1 VFPALL
7 SAILFSI
14 SGVCGHR
21 AAKSIGGTEAN
32 FWRLTFSAVFLTFF
46 AYIWGVGM
54 SSPSFPLFFLSG
66 VIGIGIGDVA
76 YFQALPK
83 LGSRLSLLLI
93 ECLSA
98 PVAAAIEWAWL
109 GTTLT
114 STQMIFGIVVL
125 LGVAVA
131 LVPSERGL
139 SSRNELFFGSAL
151 CALSA
156 LSGGYGV
163 VLSRKAFAV
172 DAAAGFSLSAG
183 NASFQRV
190 LGGLLVGGI
199 CLLFV
204 KRREFRVQARAP
216 RHLVTEVA
224 KRKWQAV
231 CYWVLLN
238 SLAGQ
243 TLGVSSMQWA
253 LKTTPGG
260 IVLAIIALTPIL
272 IIPLAVW
279 IEGERPSR
287 ISLVGS
293 LIAVGGVIG
302 LALVK

>member
-32 FWRLTFSAVFLTFF
+32 FWRLTFSAILLTFF

-54 SSPSFPLFFLSG
+54 SSPSFPLFFFSG
-66 VIGIGIGDVA
+66 VVGIGIGDVA

-98 PVAAAIEWAWL
+98 PVAATIEWVWM

-114 STQMIFGIVVL
+114 STQILCGMVVL
-125 LGVAVA
+125 FGVAIA
-131 LVPSERGL
+131 LVPSQRGH
-139 SSRNELFFGSAL
+139 SSRHELFFGSAL

-156 LSGGYGV
+156 LAGGYSV
-163 VLSRKAFAV
+163 VLSRKAFAL
-172 DAAAGFSLSAG
+172 DAAADFSLSAG
-183 NASFQRV
+183 NAGFQRV

-216 RHLVTEVA
+216 RHMVNEVA
-224 KRKWQAV
+224 KRKWKAV
-231 CYWVLLN
+231 WHWVLLN
-238 SLAGQ
+238 GLAGQ
-243 TLGVSSMQWA
+243 TLGVTCMQWA

-293 LIAVGGVIG
+293 LIAVGGVVG
-302 LALVK
+302 LALAK

>member
-7 SAILFSI
+7 SAILFSV

-32 FWRLTFSAVFLTFF
+32 FWRITVSAVFLTFY
-46 AYIWGVGM
+46 AYVWGVGTL
-54 SSPSFPLFFLSG
+54 SPSFPLFFLSG
-66 VIGIGIGDVA
+66 ILGIGIGDVA

-98 PVAAAIEWAWL
+98 PVAAIIEWVWL
-109 GTTLT
+109 GTVLT
-114 STQMIFGIVVL
+114 SSQILCGTVILG
-125 LGVAVA
+125 GVAIA
-131 LVPSERGL
+131 LVPSQRGH
-139 SSRNELFFGSAL
+139 SSRKELFVGSAL

-156 LSGGYGV
+156 LAGGYGV

-172 DAAAGFSLSAG
+172 DAAADFSLSAA
-183 NASFQRV
+183 NAGFQRV
-190 LGGLLVGGI
+190 LGGLLIGGI

-204 KRREFRVQARAP
+204 KRKELRIQARAP
-216 RHLVTEVA
+216 RHLVIEVA
-224 KRKWQAV
+224 KRKWKAV
-231 CYWVLLN
+231 WYWVLLN
-238 SLAGQ
+238 GVAGQ
-243 TLGVSSMQWA
+243 TLGVTCMQWA
-253 LKTTPGG
+253 LRTTPAG
-260 IVLAIIALTPIL
+260 IVMAIIALTPIL

-293 LIAVGGVIG
+293 LIAVTGVIG

>member
-1 VFPALL
+1 M
-7 SAILFSI
+7 LFSV

-21 AAKSIGGTEAN
+21 SAKSIGGTEAN
-32 FWRLTFSAVFLTFF
+32 FWRLTFSAVFLALF
-46 AYIWGVGM
+46 AYIWGVGTE
-54 SSPSFPLFFLSG
+54 SPSFPLFFLSG
-66 VIGIGIGDVA
+66 VVGVGIGDVA
-76 YFQALPK
+76 YFQALPR

-98 PVAAAIEWAWL
+98 PVAAIIEWVWM

-114 STQMIFGIVVL
+114 STQILCGMVVL
-125 LGVAVA
+125 LGVAIA
-131 LVPSERGL
+131 LTAGKRGSISRKDLL
-139 SSRNELFFGSAL
+139 SGSAL

-156 LSGGYGV
+156 LAGGYGV
-163 VLSRKAFAV
+163 VLSRKAFVV
-172 DAAAGFSLSAG
+172 DAAVGVSLSGG
-183 NASFQRV
+183 NAGFQRV

-204 KRREFRVQARAP
+204 KRKEFRIQARAP
-216 RHLVTEVA
+216 RQLVNEVA
-224 KRKWQAV
+224 TRKWKAV
-231 CYWVLLN
+231 WYWVLLN

-243 TLGVSSMQWA
+243 TLGVSCMQWA

-279 IEGERPSR
+279 MEGERPSR

-293 LIAVGGVIG
+293 LIAVGGVVG

>member
-7 SAILFSI
+7 SAMLFSV

-32 FWRLTFSAVFLTFF
+32 FWRLMFSAVFLTSY
-46 AYIWGVGM
+46 AYVWGVGM
-54 SSPSFPLFFLSG
+54 LSPSFPLFFLSG
-66 VIGIGIGDVA
+66 VVGIGIGDVA

-98 PVAAAIEWAWL
+98 PVAAIIEWFWM

-114 STQMIFGIVVL
+114 STQMLCGIVVL
-125 LGVAVA
+125 VGVAFA
-131 LVPSERGL
+131 LVPGKRAAG
-139 SSRNELFFGSAL
+139 SRKELYLGSAL

-156 LSGGYGV
+156 LAGAYGV

-172 DAAAGFSLSAG
+172 DAAVGVSLSGG
-183 NASFQRV
+183 NAGFQRV

-204 KRREFRVQARAP
+204 KRKELRVQARAP
-216 RHLVTEVA
+216 RHLVNEVA
-224 KRKWQAV
+224 KRKWKTV
-231 CYWVLLN
+231 WYWVLLN
-238 SLAGQ
+238 GLAGQ
-243 TLGVSSMQWA
+243 TLGVSCMQWA

-293 LIAVGGVIG
+293 LIAVGGVVG
-302 LALVK
+302 LALA

>member
-7 SAILFSI
+7 SAMLFSV

-21 AAKSIGGTEAN
+21 SAKSIGGTEAN
-32 FWRLTFSAVFLTFF
+32 FWRLTFSAVFLALF
-46 AYIWGVGM
+46 AYIWGVGTE
-54 SSPSFPLFFLSG
+54 SPSFPLFFLSG
-66 VIGIGIGDVA
+66 VVGVGIGDVA
-76 YFQALPK
+76 YFQALPR

-98 PVAAAIEWAWL
+98 PVAAIIEWVWM

-114 STQMIFGIVVL
+114 STQILCGMVVL
-125 LGVAVA
+125 LGVAIA
-131 LVPSERGL
+131 LTAGKRGSISRKDLL
-139 SSRNELFFGSAL
+139 SGSAL

-156 LSGGYGV
+156 LAGGYGV
-163 VLSRKAFAV
+163 VLSRKAFVV
-172 DAAAGFSLSAG
+172 DAAVGVSLSGG
-183 NASFQRV
+183 NAGFQRV

-204 KRREFRVQARAP
+204 KRKEFRIQARAP
-216 RHLVTEVA
+216 RQLVNEVA
-224 KRKWQAV
+224 TRKWKAV
-231 CYWVLLN
+231 WYWVLLN

-243 TLGVSSMQWA
+243 TLGVSCMQWA

-279 IEGERPSR
+279 MEGERPSR

-293 LIAVGGVIG
+293 LIAVGGVVG

>member
-32 FWRLTFSAVFLTFF
+32 FWRITVAAVFLTFF
-46 AYIWGVGM
+46 TYVWGVGTL
-54 SSPSFPLFFLSG
+54 SPSFPLFCLSG
-66 VIGIGIGDVA
+66 VVGIGIGDVA

-98 PVAAAIEWAWL
+98 PVAAVIEWFWM
-109 GTTLT
+109 GTILT
-114 STQMIFGIVVL
+114 STQILCGTVIL
-125 LGVAVA
+125 LGVAISLIPSQKGHSSGKE
-131 LVPSERGL
+131 LV
-139 SSRNELFFGSAL
+139 FGSAL

-156 LSGGYGV
+156 LAGGFGV

-172 DAAAGFSLSAG
+172 DAAVDFSLSAG
-183 NASFQRV
+183 DAGFQRV

-204 KRREFRVQARAP
+204 KRKEFRVQARAP
-216 RHLVTEVA
+216 RHLVIEVA
-224 KRKWQAV
+224 KRKWKAV
-231 CYWVLLN
+231 WYWVLLN
-238 SLAGQ
+238 GIAGQ
-243 TLGVSSMQWA
+243 TLGVSCMQWA
-253 LKTTPGG
+253 LKTTPAG
-260 IVLAIIALTPIL
+260 IVMAIIAVTPIL

-293 LIAVGGVIG
+293 FIAVVGVVG